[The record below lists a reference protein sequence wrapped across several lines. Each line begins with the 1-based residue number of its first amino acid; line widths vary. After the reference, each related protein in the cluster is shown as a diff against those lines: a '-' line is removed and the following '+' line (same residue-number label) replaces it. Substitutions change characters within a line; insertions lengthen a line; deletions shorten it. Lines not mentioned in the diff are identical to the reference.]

1 MAKKAEILTLE
12 QQNFRNAMSKL
23 AAAVNIITTQGE
35 AGTCGITA
43 TAVCSITDTPPTVLV
58 CVNRNSQMNAVFKQ
72 NKQVCINILSAEQQ
86 ELACHF
92 AGMRESSMEDRFNMD
107 IWKEKHELYHAP
119 ALIGS
124 LANLHGTIT
133 MIHEVGTHSLFFVTL
148 ETIDVNE
155 GKGLVY
161 FNRGF
166 QVVKEKSLLSL

>member
-1 MAKKAEILTLE
+1 MAKIAETLTPE

-23 AAAVNIITTQGE
+23 AAAVNIVTTQGE

-58 CVNRNSQMNAVFKQ
+58 CVNRNSQMNTVFKQ
-72 NKQVCINILSAEQQ
+72 NKQVCINVLSVEQQ

-92 AGMRESSMEDRFNMD
+92 AGMRESSMEERFNME
-107 IWKEKHELYHAP
+107 IWQEKHEPHHAP

-124 LANLHGTIT
+124 LVNLHGTIT
-133 MIHEVGTHSLFFVTL
+133 TIHEVGTHSLFFVTL
-148 ETIDVNE
+148 DKIDVYDGN
-155 GKGLVY
+155 GLIY

-166 QVVKEKSLLSL
+166 QVVT